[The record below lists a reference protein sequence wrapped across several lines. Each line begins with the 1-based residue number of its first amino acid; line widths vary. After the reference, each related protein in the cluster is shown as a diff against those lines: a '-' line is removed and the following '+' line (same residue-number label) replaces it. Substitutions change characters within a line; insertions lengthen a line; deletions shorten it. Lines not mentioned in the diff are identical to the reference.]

1 MATQVAVRAGSDA
14 LLVNWFELTITP
26 EKTGAQ
32 LFHNGWLTNH
42 WRSSQTVAALAQVA
56 PRGHP
61 TRWKIE
67 NQPINVLKNQGYHLE
82 HNFGHGQKH
91 LSTVLFALNLLA
103 FLTHTAQHLVDD
115 AYRLL
120 RNTLA
125 VRRTFFHDLK
135 ALTRYIL
142 FESWDALF
150 LFMLDG
156 LELALPPP

>member
-67 NQPINVLKNQGYHLE
+67 NQPINVLKNQGYHR
-82 HNFGHGQKH
+82 
-91 LSTVLFALNLLA
+91 STEAHVEASNITWAMTSNTFRLGSFPATCLLF
-103 FLTHTAQHLVDD
+103 
-115 AYRLL
+115 
-120 RNTLA
+120 
-125 VRRTFFHDLK
+125 
-135 ALTRYIL
+135 
-142 FESWDALF
+142 SP
-150 LFMLDG
+150 
-156 LELALPPP
+156 LPPSTCSMTPTVASARHWPCAVPSSMI